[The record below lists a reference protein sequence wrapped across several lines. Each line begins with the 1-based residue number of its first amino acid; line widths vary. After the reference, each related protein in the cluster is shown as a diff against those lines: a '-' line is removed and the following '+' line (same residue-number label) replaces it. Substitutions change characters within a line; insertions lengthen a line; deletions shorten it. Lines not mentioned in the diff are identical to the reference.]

1 LHKVPWRRERSA
13 AWLLAAEGK
22 PPETPEQLSL
32 ESAADIQRAS
42 LSRRADGLFTCQAC
56 AYGCVACVKSER
68 VLSSK
73 MRMDACVKFEDSVRS
88 EKHDGVP
95 AICFTLTAYF
105 ISKEIETHDGM
116 PANFLERKT

>member
-1 LHKVPWRRERSA
+1 MCFFKQS
-13 AWLLAAEGK
+13 
-22 PPETPEQLSL
+22 S
-32 ESAADIQRAS
+32 IQF
-42 LSRRADGLFTCQAC
+42 LNDGLFTCQAC

-73 MRMDACVKFEDSVRS
+73 MHMDVYVKFEDSVRN

-95 AICFTLTAYF
+95 AIFCTLPANF
-105 ISKEIETHDGM
+105 ISKEIEKHDGM